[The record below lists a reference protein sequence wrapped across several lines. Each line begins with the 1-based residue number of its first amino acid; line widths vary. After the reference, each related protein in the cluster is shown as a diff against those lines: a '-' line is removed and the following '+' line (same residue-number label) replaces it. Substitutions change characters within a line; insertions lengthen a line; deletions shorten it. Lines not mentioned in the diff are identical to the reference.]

1 MATLAQFATLEEAK
15 AFEQVTYRKI
25 GGNEASQI
33 LSINGAIDSIEAN
46 VNNATVIELVQG
58 MPTTIGALCR
68 TIVRTIQ
75 GGSFATDPATDEGR
89 ANRGGNTVLIGAGII
104 TQAQS
109 DDFFAKAETRTQPFA
124 NATLHEFQVAK
135 GTVAKKA
142 LPVSANGDAVFI
154 NVTTACER
162 HSPNITLANGT
173 RIGAFFQ
180 VANTGY
186 YFAQIPNE
194 YRGQSYF
201 VDDSYGAIA

>member
-1 MATLAQFATLEEAK
+1 MASLSQFNTLEEAQ

-33 LSINGAIDSIEAN
+33 LSINGAIDAIEAN
-46 VNNATVIELVQG
+46 VNNATPVELIQG

-75 GGSFATDPATDEGR
+75 GGSFATDPNTDEGK
-89 ANRGGNTVLIGAGII
+89 ANRGGNTVLVAAGVI

-109 DDFFAKAETRTQPFA
+109 DDFFSKAETRTRPFA
-124 NATLHEFQVAK
+124 NATLHEFLVAK
-135 GTVAKKA
+135 NTVPKKP
-142 LPVSANGDAVFI
+142 LPVSANGDAVYI
-154 NVTTACER
+154 QVTTATPS
-162 HSPNITLANGT
+162 HSPRITIANGT
-173 RIGAFFQ
+173 RIAYFHN
-180 VANTGY
+180 VANTGF

-201 VDDSYGAIA
+201 VDDAFGAIA